1 MYRVIKAF
9 TDMQDGN
16 FAYQVG
22 DEYPR
27 KGMSVLQ
34 SRINELASNKNRQG
48 VPLIEEI
55 PEKTE
60 ETKKKKSDE
69 KADNK

>member
-22 DEYPR
+22 NEYPR

-34 SRINELASNKNRQG
+34 SRINELASSKNRQG

-55 PEKTE
+55 SEAEEKP
-60 ETKKKKSDE
+60 KKKKSVE
-69 KADNK
+69 KADDK